1 MLTYRPA
8 TAADAEAVMTFWA
21 TAAEDSHRPPD
32 STDAVLRLITRDP
45 QALILALDNEP
56 LASDSELRI
65 GRDRSDGAGV
75 RTGPEP
81 RDGAAV
87 NDGLIVGSII
97 VGWDG
102 WRCHLYRLAVAPTH
116 RRRGIGRTLITLAED
131 RFTSYGGT
139 RADAMVLDDNTT
151 AHPTWTTAGY
161 TPQPNWS
168 RWTKPL

>member
-45 QALILALDNEP
+45 EALILAIDNEP
-56 LASDSELRI
+56 V
-65 GRDRSDGAGV
+65 SDGV
-75 RTGPEP
+75 S
-81 RDGAAV
+81 
-87 NDGLIVGSII
+87 DGLIVGSII

-116 RRRGIGRTLITLAED
+116 RRRGIARTLITLAED

-139 RADAMVLDDNTT
+139 RADAMVLDDNAD
-151 AHPTWTTAGY
+151 AHPTWTAAGY

>member
-45 QALILALDNEP
+45 EALILAVDNEVP
-56 LASDSELRI
+56 GYAPPADAAL
-65 GRDRSDGAGV
+65 
-75 RTGPEP
+75 RTGSEP
-81 RDGAAV
+81 SDRTGV
-87 NDGLIVGSII
+87 SDGLIVGSII

-116 RRRGIGRTLITLAED
+116 RRRGIARTLITLAED
-131 RFTSYGGT
+131 RFTAYGGT

-168 RWTKPL
+168 RWVKPL

>member
-8 TAADAEAVMTFWA
+8 TAADAVAVMTFWA

-45 QALILALDNEP
+45 EALILAIDNEP
-56 LASDSELRI
+56 FASDAAAGPGSEPS
-65 GRDRSDGAGV
+65 GGAEVVDGS
-75 RTGPEP
+75 
-81 RDGAAV
+81 
-87 NDGLIVGSII
+87 IVGSII

-116 RRRGIGRTLITLAED
+116 RRRGIARTLITLAED

-139 RADAMVLDDNTT
+139 RADAMVLDDNPT
-151 AHPTWTTAGY
+151 AHPTWTAAGY

-168 RWTKPL
+168 RWVKPL